1 MLACEHRERFLWVVS
16 TGAMAAEDEE
26 EREWSVR
33 VFRRVVDGMGLGS
46 WVDVRRVLE
55 GVLWMEGLDGPGKR
69 LWVELG
75 EDVVINVGIEEPLL
89 F

>member
-1 MLACEHRERFLWVVS
+1 
-16 TGAMAAEDEE
+16 MAAEDEE